1 MPEPSQGPNGDTAD
15 VAVIGGGIAG
25 ASVAYWAAGAG
36 ARVTLVERE
45 RELAFHTTGRS
56 AAQYLENY
64 GDETVRR
71 LTMASRS
78 FLHEPPADLVD
89 RSLLSPRPMLEVG
102 HESDLDLLRQ
112 RAADGQRLVASIE
125 LIDGDEVRRLC
136 PVLRPEAAAAG
147 VYEPDASDIDVA
159 ALHAAFIKGLR
170 RSGGEVRVRCEVLGL
185 RFIDDRWRLL
195 TSSGPIRCRHVV
207 NAAGAWADVIAR
219 MAEAD
224 PVGLRPLRRTAF
236 TVGPYPQASGWP
248 LVHDVRE
255 RYYFKPEGD
264 GLLCSPA
271 DETESEPVDARV
283 DIADVAAAIEQINSA
298 TTLSIRSVRSEWAGL
313 RTFAPDRGLVLGPD
327 PQVDGLHW
335 CAGQGG
341 FGIQTAPAAGA
352 LVAALITGGLLPAG
366 IGQAEVENVSP
377 ARFGNLAL

>member
-1 MPEPSQGPNGDTAD
+1 MTAIVDKTDTAD

-25 ASVAYWAAGAG
+25 ASVAYWASRAG
-36 ARVTLVERE
+36 ARVILVERE
-45 RELAFHTTGRS
+45 SELAFHTTGRS

-71 LTMASRS
+71 LTLASRS
-78 FLHEPPADLVD
+78 FLQEPPDDLVPH
-89 RSLLSPRPMLEVG
+89 SLLSPRPMLEVG
-102 HESDLDLLRQ
+102 RESDLDLLRQ
-112 RAADGQRLVASIE
+112 KAEDGRRLVPSIQ

-136 PVLRPEAAAAG
+136 PVLRPEAAVAG

-185 RFIDDRWRLL
+185 RFVDDRWRLL

-207 NAAGAWADVIAR
+207 NAAGAWADIVAV
-219 MAEAD
+219 MGQAQ
-224 PVGLRPLRRTAF
+224 PVGLQPLRRTAF
-236 TVGPYPQASGWP
+236 TVGPYPQARGWP
-248 LVHDVRE
+248 LVHDVAE

-271 DETESEPVDARV
+271 DETPSEPVDARV
-283 DIADVAAAIEQINSA
+283 EMVDVAGAIEEINAA
-298 TTLSIRSVRSEWAGL
+298 TTLQIRAVQHEWAGL

-327 PQVDGLHW
+327 PQVPGLHW

-352 LVAALITGGLLPAG
+352 LVAALIEGGPLPAG
-366 IGQAEVENVSP
+366 VSQAEVDSVSP
-377 ARFGNLAL
+377 ARFSNTSP

>member
-1 MPEPSQGPNGDTAD
+1 MTERAGVLGNDTAD

-25 ASVAYWAAGAG
+25 ASVAYWASRSG
-36 ARVTLVERE
+36 ARVILVERE
-45 RELAFHTTGRS
+45 NELAFHTTGRS

-71 LTMASRS
+71 LTLASRS
-78 FLHEPPADLVD
+78 FLQEPPDDLVEH
-89 RSLLSPRPMLEVG
+89 SLLSPRPMLEVG
-102 HESDLDLLRQ
+102 RESDLDLLQQ
-112 RAADGQRLVASIE
+112 RAEDGRRLVANIQ

-136 PVLRPEAAAAG
+136 PVLRPEAAVAG

-207 NAAGAWADVIAR
+207 NAAGAWADLIAL
-219 MAEAD
+219 MGHAD

-236 TVGPYPQASGWP
+236 TAGPYPQASGWP

-271 DETESEPVDARV
+271 DETPSEPVDAR
-283 DIADVAAAIEQINSA
+283 AQMLDVAGAIEEINSA
-298 TTLSIRSVRSEWAGL
+298 TTLQIRAVRHEWAGL

-327 PQVDGLHW
+327 PQVAGLHW

-352 LVAALITGGLLPAG
+352 LVAALIDGGPLPAG
-366 IGQAEVENVSP
+366 VNQGEVDRVSP
-377 ARFGNLAL
+377 ARFSSPAP